1 MSRSFAVLGIALAS
15 LVWASGY
22 ASGSTLIAR
31 NTTNVKLAVSK
42 GGKALVT
49 YKLNG
54 KTRRVLVWGAID
66 AHVPDLNVAQVRF
79 QVDYTAGGKRYW
91 SHFKN
96 RCKAYEGPPLAYLVT
111 ACKAPDGSYWGLQ
124 QWQPWIP
131 LLGFTPWL
139 PFQTDSALHI
149 SHWSGP
155 LAQLDVWTDWIDTVH
170 GASSPHDIF
179 GRLTY
184 AGAPVHGFSTD
195 AVGAPLDA
203 YGRVVFID
211 TFNSA
216 YGPGWQRET
225 GIVTRKPSGVFC
237 HAFVPQTPARGYPN
251 QDIRPAGNGTRYRVT
266 VQGPG
271 VTPDVVQEVDDPG
284 NFDSGDPADVQREH
298 DANAILVQIA
308 ASTPPCLHL

>member
-1 MSRSFAVLGIALAS
+1 MSS
-15 LVWASGY
+15 LVVLAGALCLPGP

-31 NTTNVKLAVSK
+31 NTSSVKLAVSK

-54 KTRRVLVWGAID
+54 KTRRVLVWGATD
-66 AHVPDLNVAQVRF
+66 ALVPDPNVPQVSF
-79 QVDYTAGGKRYW
+79 KLDFTAGGKSYW

-96 RCKAYEGPPLAYLVT
+96 RCKPYDGPPIAALVT
-111 ACKAPDGSYWGLQ
+111 ACTAPDGSYWALQ

-131 LLGFTPWL
+131 LLGFAPWR
-139 PFQTDSALHI
+139 PSQTDVALHI
-149 SHWSGP
+149 SHWSKP
-155 LAQLDVWTDWIDTVH
+155 LAELDVWTDWIDTVH
-170 GASSPHDIF
+170 GAASPHDIF

-184 AGAPVHGFSTD
+184 AGVPVHGFSTN

-211 TFNSA
+211 TLDSA

-225 GIVTRKPSGVFC
+225 GIVTRNPSGVFC
-237 HAFVPQTPARGYPN
+237 HSFVAQKPPPGYPS
-251 QDIRPAGNGTRYRVT
+251 QELRPAGDGNTYRLS

-271 VTPDVVQEVDDPG
+271 VTPDLIYEVADPG
-284 NFDSGDPADVQREH
+284 AFDPADPAKVAQAR
-298 DANAILVQIA
+298 AATAVLQQISAPA
-308 ASTPPCLHL
+308 ACLKGH